1 MSALSRALQ
10 SHHVPRTPAVVA
22 CLQRCRHRE
31 CRPFSTILTSRSSLP
46 SSRRHHPSPLH
57 RPRASDHPL
66 SPCASPSL
74 SSSASR
80 AFSAEAEPTTDA
92 EPARYFDK
100 ILIANR
106 GEIACRVIRTC
117 RRLGIKTVAIY
128 SEPDRYSVH
137 VTMADESVCV
147 GPAASSASYL
157 NIPRIL
163 EAVQQTGAQAVHP
176 GYGFLSEN
184 RKFQGTASTPHSRA
198 QRTGA
203 HMRS

>member
-1 MSALSRALQ
+1 MSALSRAL
-10 SHHVPRTPAVVA
+10 SWYHVPAVPATA
-22 CLQRCRHRE
+22 AALHQSRHQPRRLFSIALTT
-31 CRPFSTILTSRSSLP
+31 RPILLSHDRAYPSPFHRRKRFRPHPFPSSVLPFLSFLPAHAFSTD
-46 SSRRHHPSPLH
+46 
-57 RPRASDHPL
+57 A
-66 SPCASPSL
+66 A
-74 SSSASR
+74 
-80 AFSAEAEPTTDA
+80 PTK
-92 EPARYFDK
+92 YFDK

-137 VTMADESVCV
+137 VTMADEAVCV

-184 RKFQGTASTPHSRA
+184 RKFQGRT
-198 QRTGA
+198 QRV
-203 HMRS
+203 HHR